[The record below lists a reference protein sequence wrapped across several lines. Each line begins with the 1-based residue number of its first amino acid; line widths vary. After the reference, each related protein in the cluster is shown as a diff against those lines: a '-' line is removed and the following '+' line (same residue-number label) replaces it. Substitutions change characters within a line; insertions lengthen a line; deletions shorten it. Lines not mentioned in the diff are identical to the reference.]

1 MANANEIDYPP
12 EATLGDQR
20 LRRAA
25 GKIRYEPPFASPS
38 TVELRREI
46 ERLAYELYLRHGRR
60 PGGDV
65 EDWLA
70 AEALIYSRL
79 AQREKPLGDYSNGE
93 EAE

>member
-1 MANANEIDYPP
+1 MANTNEIDYPP

-20 LRRAA
+20 LRRVA
-25 GKIRYEPPFASPS
+25 GKFRFEPPGVSPS

-65 EDWLA
+65 EDWLT
-70 AEALIYSRL
+70 AEAIVCSHL
-79 AQREKPLGDYSNGE
+79 AQREKPLGDDDDGT